1 MAPFRMPDD
10 LIRAGETSPDAL
22 EEKVRGVI
30 SAVAAQLEALGV
42 AWDASTSVHL
52 YSGYDLADVV
62 KRQLL
67 AALAITP
74 AHGLVWHD
82 TAPPV
87 LQLELEI
94 DVRRYL
100 REVTLWP
107 RA

>member
-1 MAPFRMPDD
+1 MA
-10 LIRAGETSPDAL
+10 AVGWTC
-22 EEKVRGVI
+22 VRGCLGIFV
-30 SAVAAQLEALGV
+30 SGCHDRLLAWGVVAI

-52 YSGYDLADVV
+52 YSGHDLADVV

-82 TAPPV
+82 TALPV
-87 LQLELEI
+87 FQLELEI